1 MQVRFISRRG
11 RVPEQLSVFTGIIE
25 EVGKVEALSLA
36 GRGGRLKVAARKVT
50 RGLEP
55 GASIAVNGVC
65 LTAISASSRGFA
77 CDLSSET
84 LARTALRNLK
94 PGSPVN
100 LERPLA
106 VGDRLGGHF
115 VQGHIDGVGKVLARR
130 RIGETLIITV
140 SYPEELA
147 PYLVYKG
154 SVAIDGISLTVA
166 GLGPGSFDVAII
178 PYTLQNTNIGWLK
191 VGAQVNLECD
201 VIGKYVR
208 NFVEQL
214 ALPARRRL

>member
-1 MQVRFISRRG
+1 M
-11 RVPEQLSVFTGIIE
+11 FTGIIE
-25 EVGKVEALSLA
+25 EVGKVETISLA
-36 GRGGRLKVAARKVT
+36 ARGGRLKVAARKVT
-50 RGLEP
+50 RGLEA
-55 GASIAVNGVC
+55 GVSIAVNGVC
-65 LTAISASSRGFA
+65 LTATSASSRRFA

-84 LARTALRNLK
+84 LARTALHNLR

-115 VQGHIDGVGKVLARR
+115 VQGHIDGVGRVAARR
-130 RIGETLIITV
+130 RVGETVVITI

-147 PYLVYKG
+147 PYFVYKG
-154 SVAIDGISLTVA
+154 SVAVDGVSLTVA
-166 GLGPGSFDVAII
+166 GLGAGSFDVAII

-191 VGAQVNLECD
+191 VGALVNLECD

-208 NFVEQL
+208 SLVEQL
-214 ALPARRRL
+214 ALPARHGL